1 MQQQHQQQHHQ
12 QQQVQHLSHQNIQ
25 RYSKVPSEGL
35 NYNQLSIQSIS
46 TIPSYSNTQQY
57 KQELHSNHQYQQ
69 QHHQNNIGTNK
80 DSNFDQFDSAL
91 PPSHQQ
97 LRQYQQNQQNQ
108 PQQQQYNNYDAY
120 NNSFST
126 NPRPHY
132 NQQGVHSNS
141 VPNPYSNRPNV
152 EHQEKQTEG
161 YQFGDFTKGIINKGK
176 KARGKDE
183 SSGYKFGDFTR
194 GLFK

>member
-1 MQQQHQQQHHQ
+1 M
-12 QQQVQHLSHQNIQ
+12 SHQNIQ
-25 RYSKVPSEGL
+25 RYSTSPSEGL
-35 NYNQLSIQSIS
+35 NYNQLSTQSIS

-57 KQELHSNHQYQQ
+57 KQELYSKHQYQQ
-69 QHHQNNIGTNK
+69 QHHQKNIATNQ
-80 DSNFDQFDSAL
+80 DSNFDWFDSAP

-97 LRQYQQNQQNQ
+97 LRQYQQNHQRQ
-108 PQQQQYNNYDAY
+108 PQQQQYNNHNTY

-126 NPRPHY
+126 NSGPHY

-141 VPNPYSNRPNV
+141 VPNSHSNMPNV
-152 EHQEKQTEG
+152 EHQKEQTEG
-161 YQFGDFTKGIINKGK
+161 YKFGDFTKGIVNKGK
-176 KARGKDE
+176 KARGQDE